1 MLGFLFMAFEMIV
14 AAPIWAVMHMHP
26 EGHEVVGMG
35 ASGYKMA
42 FAIMCRPFLMVLGLV
57 GGYALF
63 MGFSALI
70 SPMIIKAVTSSQD
83 TGAGGWTGPLDM
95 IGMVG
100 LYVTLITIIAY
111 ECFKLVF
118 ILPERVMNWASAGIQ
133 GYGENDT
140 LNQQKQSHS
149 AAKGDAQEGGRT
161 HSQSMGNWK
170 KGIADQRNRMMGK
183 ANQ

>member
-42 FAIMCRPFLMVLGLV
+42 FAIMCRPFWMVLGLV

-63 MGFSALI
+63 MGFTALI
-70 SPMIIKAVTSSQD
+70 SPMIIKAVTSSQN
-83 TGAGGWTGPLDM
+83 TSGGFTGPLDM

-118 ILPERVMNWASAGIQ
+118 VLPERVMNWASAGIQ
-133 GYGENDT
+133 GYGENET
-140 LNQQKQSHS
+140 LGQQKGAHGN
-149 AAKGDAQEGGRT
+149 AKQQGG
-161 HSQSMGNWK
+161 SMNSGHRQNMQTWQRGIAEKAK
-170 KGIADQRNRMMGK
+170 KGG
-183 ANQ
+183 